1 MNQPGKPDPADE
13 DQATAGP
20 LLLTYLVAL
29 PFPCPLPHGA
39 VITKMLPGTV
49 GGLDGVEMRPFPDG
63 PVLASATQGRPF
75 VSLKFWQLRERQS
88 AGPMYLAALT
98 QVCAEITGKPLPDEV
113 FADAT
118 VDAYRTV
125 VEMVTIQ
132 GADHLEPQEEVLR
145 ETFTRCFDVLTD
157 VSSTAG
163 MVLPHSNPVAA
174 PEQIAVA
181 LWLARTVT
189 GSYTDGAMGVMPLTP
204 PTSPLATVLDE
215 DQLTRLNAHLQ
226 RLWDGS
232 PLELAME
239 RATEARRA
247 FRRDGDYR
255 NAVVQAAMFA
265 EIVLTSTLSLMLWE
279 EQLDVPSV
287 EQAVAVFDF
296 SRGGGLATRV
306 RTEYAPRLGGDWNRT
321 HPGPVHDW
329 THAVAALRNR
339 VVHRGY
345 RPTYREA
352 EAALAAADALL
363 DFIKTRLAQRVARYP
378 RTALLTLGE
387 PGLRRLGG
395 WPRASAYLQDPQQVP
410 DRWFAEFT
418 AWREAVDTRL
428 S

>member
-1 MNQPGKPDPADE
+1 MNQPGKPELTDE
-13 DQATAGP
+13 DQVAAGP
-20 LLLTYLVAL
+20 MLLTFLVAL

-49 GGLDGVEMRPFPDG
+49 GGLDGMEMRPSLDG
-63 PVLASATQGRPF
+63 PVLPSAAQGRPC
-75 VSLKFWQLRERQS
+75 VSLKFWQLRELQS
-88 AGPMYLAALT
+88 GGSMHLASLM
-98 QVCAEITGKPLPDEV
+98 QVCADITGRPLPEEDLV
-113 FADAT
+113 DGT

-132 GADHLEPQEEVLR
+132 STERLDPQDDVLR
-145 ETFTRCFDVLTD
+145 EMFARCFDVLTD
-157 VSSTAG
+157 VSSMARL
-163 MVLPHSNPVAA
+163 VLPHSNPVAA

-181 LWLARTVT
+181 LWLARTMT
-189 GSYTDGAMGVMPLTP
+189 GSYAEGAMGVMLLTP
-204 PTSPLATVLDE
+204 PSSPLGTVLDE
-215 DQLTRLNAHLQ
+215 NELNRLDAYLQ

-265 EIVLTSTLSLMLWE
+265 EIVLTSTLSLMMWE
-279 EQLDVPSV
+279 EQLEAPSV

-296 SRGGGLATRV
+296 SRGGLATRV
-306 RTEYAPRLGGDWNRT
+306 KTEYAPRLGGDWNHT
-321 HPGPVHDW
+321 IPGPVHDW

-345 RPTYREA
+345 RPTYQET
-352 EAALAAADALL
+352 EDALAGADALL
-363 DFIKTRLAQRVARYP
+363 EFIKARLAQRVARYP

-395 WPRASAYLQDPQQVP
+395 WRQASAYLEDPQQVP
-410 DRWFAEFT
+410 DLWFAEFA
-418 AWREAVDTRL
+418 AWREAVDARL

>member
-1 MNQPGKPDPADE
+1 M
-13 DQATAGP
+13 
-20 LLLTYLVAL
+20 
-29 PFPCPLPHGA
+29 H
-39 VITKMLPGTV
+39 
-49 GGLDGVEMRPFPDG
+49 
-63 PVLASATQGRPF
+63 
-75 VSLKFWQLRERQS
+75 
-88 AGPMYLAALT
+88 LAALT
-98 QVCAEITGKPLPDEV
+98 QVCAEITGRPLPEED
-113 FADAT
+113 FADGT

-132 GADHLEPQEEVLR
+132 GADRLDPQEEVLS
-145 ETFTRCFDVLTD
+145 ETFARCFDVLTD
-157 VSSTAG
+157 VSLMTRL
-163 MVLPHSNPVAA
+163 VLPHSNPAAA

-181 LWLARTVT
+181 LWLARTMT
-189 GSYTDGAMGVMPLTP
+189 GSYAEGAMGVMPLTP
-204 PTSPLATVLDE
+204 PSSPLDAVLDG
-215 DQLTRLNAHLQ
+215 DQMTRLDAHLQ

-255 NAVVQAAMFA
+255 HAVVQAAMFA

-279 EQLDVPSV
+279 EQLGAPSV
-287 EQAVAVFDF
+287 DQAVAVFDF

-306 RTEYAPRLGGDWNRT
+306 KTEYASRLGGCWDYT
-321 HPGPVHDW
+321 VPGPIHDW

-345 RPTYREA
+345 RPTYQET
-352 EAALAAADALL
+352 EAALTAADALL
-363 DFIKTRLAQRVARYP
+363 DFIKNRLAQRVARFP

-395 WPRASAYLQDPQQVP
+395 WPRASAYLENPHQVP
-410 DRWFAEFT
+410 DLWFAESA
-418 AWREAVDTRL
+418 AWREAVDARL

>member
-1 MNQPGKPDPADE
+1 MNQPGKPEPADE
-13 DQATAGP
+13 EQVTAGP
-20 LLLTYLVAL
+20 LLLTFLVAL
-29 PFPCPLPHGA
+29 PYPCPLPHGA

-49 GGLDGVEMRPFPDG
+49 GGLDGMEMRPFAGG
-63 PVLASATQGRPF
+63 PVLRSAAQERPF

-88 AGPMYLAALT
+88 GGPMHLAALT
-98 QVCAEITGKPLPDEV
+98 QVCAEITGKPLPEEDL
-113 FADAT
+113 ADGT

-132 GADHLEPQEEVLR
+132 GADRLDPQEEVLR
-145 ETFTRCFDVLTD
+145 ETFARCFDVLTD
-157 VSSTAG
+157 VSSMARL
-163 MVLPHSNPVAA
+163 VLPHSNPVAA
-174 PEQIAVA
+174 PEQITVA
-181 LWLARTVT
+181 LWLARTVV
-189 GSYTDGAMGVMPLTP
+189 GSYADGAMGVMPLTP
-204 PTSPLATVLDE
+204 PSSPLADTLDE
-215 DQLTRLNAHLQ
+215 DQLTRLDVHLQ

-255 NAVVQAAMFA
+255 NAVVQAAMYT

-279 EQLDVPSV
+279 EQLEAPSV

-296 SRGGGLATRV
+296 SRGGLASRV
-306 RTEYAPRLGGDWNRT
+306 KTEYAPRLGGDWNRT
-321 HPGPVHDW
+321 LPGPVHDW

-345 RPTYREA
+345 RPTYQET
-352 EAALAAADALL
+352 EDALAAADALL

-395 WPRASAYLQDPQQVP
+395 WARASAYLEDPQQVP
-410 DRWFAEFT
+410 DLWFAEFT
-418 AWREAVDTRL
+418 AWREAVDARL
-428 S
+428 A